1 MKKYILAIALFHLM
15 SANAFAGNKDDTC
28 KAYRDA
34 AAQSCNAG
42 SGGISDGSMGAC
54 FGAQLGLIFRGC

>member
-1 MKKYILAIALFHLM
+1 M
-15 SANAFAGNKDDTC
+15 SANAVAGNKDDTC